1 MGILP
6 PPYRMFY
13 TVILGLRVR
22 EGVKLDLII
31 PFKGK
36 ILSGETIGFYAF
48 PDDADG
54 QMAVTQFQSM
64 NARMAY
70 PCFDEPRSQGC
81 LFLLENPNLHSSLC
95 QKKLDFGFVV
105 QRAVLGCQYK
115 AACKFSNL

>member
-1 MGILP
+1 
-6 PPYRMFY
+6 MFY

-70 PCFDEPRSQGC
+70 PCFDEPRSRGVYSPWKILIYSALFSCLNSVRKIFFILSTDQ
-81 LFLLENPNLHSSLC
+81 LFLHQDKPYL
-95 QKKLDFGFVV
+95 KK
-105 QRAVLGCQYK
+105 
-115 AACKFSNL
+115 